1 MRKYLLILVFTIL
14 LCIIACSESENV
26 NNDNEREICD
36 DGIDNNGNGLVDCD
50 DMSCSSNR
58 FCFESNCDDGIDNDE
73 DGFTDCEDLDCED
86 FQECLI
92 ERCIDGVDNDGD
104 GLIDCEDPDC
114 VLNPNCT

>member
-1 MRKYLLILVFTIL
+1 
-14 LCIIACSESENV
+14 
-26 NNDNEREICD
+26 
-36 DGIDNNGNGLVDCD
+36 
-50 DMSCSSNR
+50 MSCSSNR